1 MENSKITPVDIEY
14 LKNYFV
20 TKDGC
25 AEQHKQLNEQ
35 YTTLAMH
42 DVETN
47 TKLSF
52 VIKALMFI
60 GGGVG
65 GLVGKAIW
73 EMFIS
78 ALGK

>member
-1 MENSKITPVDIEY
+1 MSSNITTEDIEY

-35 YTTLAMH
+35 YTALAMNN
-42 DVETN
+42 VETN

-52 VIKALMFI
+52 VIKGVLLTC
-60 GGGVG
+60 GGVG
-65 GLVGKAIW
+65 TLVGKAIW
-73 EMFIS
+73 EAIIS